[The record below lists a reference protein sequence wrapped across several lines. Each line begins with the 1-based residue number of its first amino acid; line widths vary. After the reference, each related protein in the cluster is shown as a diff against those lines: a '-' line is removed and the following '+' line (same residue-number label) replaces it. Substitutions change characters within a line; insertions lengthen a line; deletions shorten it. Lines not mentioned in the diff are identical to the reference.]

1 MPEITKKPRTPRAH
15 AVHRVA
21 GAVSRVP
28 KEEHKMA
35 PAPKVAVGKYIEAV
49 GRRKTA
55 IARVRLFEGSGKMIV
70 NDKDAK
76 QYFPLPRLV
85 ADAIAPLT
93 SLKIAGEWDVTVNV
107 SGGGIHAQA
116 GAVRLGIARALVKK
130 DAEWKKH
137 LRVFGF
143 MTRDSRMVERKK
155 YGLKKARRSP
165 QWAKR

>member
-1 MPEITKKPRTPRAH
+1 MPEIVKKPAVKRAPAAH
-15 AVHRVA
+15 A
-21 GAVSRVP
+21 P
-28 KEEHKMA
+28 KEAKA
-35 PAPKVAVGKYIEAV
+35 SAAPKSHAKYFEAV

-55 IARVRLFEGSGKMIV
+55 VARVRIFSGNGKLTV
-70 NDKDAK
+70 NDKEARK
-76 QYFPLPRLV
+76 YFPLDRLV
-85 ADAIAPLT
+85 ADAIAPFT
-93 SLKIAGEWDVTVNV
+93 SLKIANEWDATAKV

-116 GAVRLGIARALVKK
+116 GAIRLGVARALVKQNP
-130 DAEWKKH
+130 ELKKM